1 MYLSKISSHLM
12 LSPKFIIISQLTQ
25 NVSEVFIN
33 RKPNQCWVQLGKW
46 LDPEIILGASIYHRI
61 HFFPR
66 WIFAYQ
72 TNFPYSNS
80 HKSWENH
87 HFGPI
92 AIGLEPFHPKY
103 IIIRGY
109 FILSP
114 GPRGLARPPHIFK
127 CRYRIYI
134 YTYIYIRYHNCIPM
148 ISQSSQNRLV
158 PRVSLS
164 TSSLRWRPVFCRFLR
179 SSWASGWSWWK
190 AAWQPWETAGERAA
204 KKGTEVVTG
213 FHVPCIHEFLA
224 DSIFLFQNRTGI
236 PSLISMNHY
245 PTVSNVAIENPP
257 FLWCSQLSESIRG
270 FSSFPASHLKSYR
283 RVIWPKIQSISTSSW
298 SSSPWSYP
306 WHSVFVWAVFKTLCC
321 FIILVG

>member
-1 MYLSKISSHLM
+1 MLCSGHYPPGDDPIYWRQTLVELIYICLYRYRCRYRYRLIDIHDVYLSKISSHLM

-134 YTYIYIRYHNCIPM
+134 YTYIYILDI
-148 ISQSSQNRLV
+148 IIVSQ
-158 PRVSLS
+158 
-164 TSSLRWRPVFCRFLR
+164 W
-179 SSWASGWSWWK
+179 
-190 AAWQPWETAGERAA
+190 
-204 KKGTEVVTG
+204 
-213 FHVPCIHEFLA
+213 
-224 DSIFLFQNRTGI
+224 
-236 PSLISMNHY
+236 Y
-245 PTVSNVAIENPP
+245 PN
-257 FLWCSQLSESIRG
+257 L
-270 FSSFPASHLKSYR
+270 
-283 RVIWPKIQSISTSSW
+283 PKTD
-298 SSSPWSYP
+298 
-306 WHSVFVWAVFKTLCC
+306 
-321 FIILVG
+321 